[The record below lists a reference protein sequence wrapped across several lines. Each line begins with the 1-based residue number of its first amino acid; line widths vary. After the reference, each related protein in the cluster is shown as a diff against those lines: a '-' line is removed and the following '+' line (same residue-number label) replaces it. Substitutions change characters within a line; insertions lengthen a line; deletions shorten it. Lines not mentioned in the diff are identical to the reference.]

1 MTSENTFSPFRFRI
15 GTRKSQL
22 ALWQANWVKSRL
34 EEMYP
39 GIEVELVKIVTKG
52 DRITDSPLAKIGGKG
67 LFVKEIEEALIE
79 GSVDLAVHS
88 MKDVPAQIP
97 AALEIAA
104 IPEREDP
111 YDALLSRNGDVL
123 RHLAE
128 GAKLGTSSLR
138 RTAQIKIIRPDL
150 NVEALRGNLDTR
162 LRKLDEGL
170 YDAIVV
176 AVAGLNRLGW
186 KGRIVEFLGPPD
198 FLPALGQGALAIE
211 IRANDDRV
219 RKLIEPFEHAETR
232 ITITAERALQR
243 TLGGGC
249 QVPIA
254 GHAVINPQGRVFLT
268 GLVASV
274 DGAKVVR
281 GDIEGSVGE
290 AYHMGVKLAWRLLE
304 EGAREILGEIYG
316 DGQ

>member
-1 MTSENTFSPFRFRI
+1 MTSEEKFSPFRFRI
-15 GTRKSQL
+15 GARKSQL

-34 EEMYP
+34 EELYP

-52 DRITDSPLAKIGGKG
+52 DKITDSPLSKVGGKG
-67 LFVKEIEEALIE
+67 LFVKEIEEALLD
-79 GSVDLAVHS
+79 GGVDLAVHS
-88 MKDVPAQIP
+88 MKDMPAHIP
-97 AALEIAA
+97 EALEIAA

-111 YDALLSRNGDVL
+111 YDALLSKTGDVL
-123 RHLAE
+123 RHLPR
-128 GAKLGTSSLR
+128 GAKVGTSSLR
-138 RTAQIKIIRPDL
+138 RTAQIKMLRPDL
-150 NVEALRGNLDTR
+150 NIEMLRGNLDTR

-186 KGRIVEFLGPPD
+186 RGRIVEFLGPPD

-211 IRANDDRV
+211 TRANDERV
-219 RKLIEPFEHAETR
+219 RKLIEPFEHRETR
-232 ITITAERALQR
+232 ITITAERAFQR

-254 GHAVINPQGRVFLT
+254 GHAVINPEGRVFLT

-274 DGAKVVR
+274 DGKKVVR

-304 EGAREILGEIYG
+304 EGAREILREIYG
-316 DGQ
+316 EE

>member
-1 MTSENTFSPFRFRI
+1 MTIEKKFSPFRFRI

-52 DRITDSPLAKIGGKG
+52 DKMTDVPLAKAGGKG
-67 LFVKEIEEALIE
+67 LFVKEIEEALLD

-88 MKDVPAQIP
+88 MKDVPALIP
-97 AALEIAA
+97 EALDIAA

-111 YDALLSRNGDVL
+111 YDALLSQSGDVL
-123 RHLAE
+123 HHLPE
-128 GAKLGTSSLR
+128 GAKIGTSSLR
-138 RTAQIKIIRPDL
+138 RTAQLRMLRPDL
-150 NVEALRGNLDTR
+150 NIEILRGNLDTR

-176 AVAGLNRLGW
+176 AAAGLNRLGW
-186 KGRIVEFLGPPD
+186 KGRVVEFLGPPD
-198 FLPALGQGALAIE
+198 FLPAPGQGALAIE
-211 IRANDDRV
+211 TRTNDERV
-219 RKLIEPFEHAETR
+219 RNLIEPLEHSETR
-232 ITITAERALQR
+232 ITITAERALQK

-254 GHAVINPQGRVFLT
+254 GHAVINPQGRVFLA

-274 DGAKVVR
+274 DGRKAAR
-281 GDIEGSVGE
+281 GEMEGSIGE
-290 AYHMGVKLAWRLLE
+290 AYHIGVKLAWRLLE
-304 EGAREILGEIYG
+304 GGAREILREIYG
-316 DGQ
+316 EER